1 MKFVE
6 SVFNKFFINVDFS
19 FESASFSEFVQD
31 LFQKYGGIL
40 IAICIGV
47 VVFYVVSALFL
58 NKFSKNVTGS
68 GSILAFIPLGRTF
81 LCGKLAQGPVWGV
94 FLLLYPVALYFWDV
108 IPLPERTVPYF
119 GIGYLILYVGTLVSL
134 VVRFFTGLGESNSG
148 GYINYKAN
156 QIASGE
162 IDPNAFVEA
171 NGTMNLTK
179 QYIMQSRK
187 KNAEFNKERPV
198 HSSNTKQ
205 QGNSNQ
211 GGTNVFMQMIEGENN
226 NNNQASTA
234 TATPE
239 NINET
244 VNDSKLENTIPVIV
258 FKNKA
263 NAPKP
268 GLNMGGGFG
277 QQGPQPFQ
285 RPPMSQG
292 SQPFGQPN
300 QVQVVRRAPQ
310 QVVPQMGQQQVVQ
323 PQVQQQAVQP
333 QMVQP
338 QMIQRN
344 QYKINQQQVN
354 SQPFGQP
361 IRPQTMQPQGIPQ
374 QTVHPSQ
381 PQMVQPKVAAQAI
394 GPAQVQ
400 IASPQG
406 LPQQGLN
413 TVQQQVVRPQGM
425 PQQVVRPVQSQ
436 VAQPQVQ
443 QQVART
449 VQPLPTQQGLGQ
461 NTGNGLGG

>member
-6 SVFNKFFINVDFS
+6 SVFNKFFINVDFP
-19 FESASFSEFVQD
+19 FESASFSELIQD

-40 IAICIGV
+40 IAICVGV

-68 GSILAFIPLGRTF
+68 GSILAWVPLGRTF
-81 LCGKLAQGPVWGV
+81 LCGKLAQGHVWGV
-94 FLLLYPVALYFWDV
+94 LLLLYPFALYFWD
-108 IPLPERTVPYF
+108 IFSIPERTVPYF
-119 GIGYLILYVGTLVSL
+119 VLGYLIAYVVTLISL

-179 QYIMQSRK
+179 KYIMQSRMK
-187 KNAEFNKERPV
+187 QAEFNKNRPV

-226 NNNQASTA
+226 NNQAPTVAAS
-234 TATPE
+234 PE

-244 VNDSKLENTIPVIV
+244 SDSKLENTIPVIV
-258 FKNKA
+258 FKNKN

-268 GLNMGGGFG
+268 GMPMSGGFI

-292 SQPFGQPN
+292 SQPFGQSN
-300 QVQVVRRAPQ
+300 QGQFVRRNPQ
-310 QVVPQMGQQQVVQ
+310 QGIPQVMQQQVVQ

-344 QYKINQQQVN
+344 QYKINQQQQAI

-361 IRPQTMQPQGIPQ
+361 IRPQTMQPTGMPQ
-374 QTVHPSQ
+374 QAVNPSQ

-400 IASPQG
+400 VASQQG
-406 LPQQGLN
+406 LPQQG
-413 TVQQQVVRPQGM
+413 
-425 PQQVVRPVQSQ
+425 
-436 VAQPQVQ
+436 
-443 QQVART
+443 
-449 VQPLPTQQGLGQ
+449 
-461 NTGNGLGG
+461 